1 MTQKLFTKCGL
12 LQLTD
17 GNKSRLFKVP
27 ENVSVKS
34 SEFAEPFEIE
44 VLPFLPEPQAI
55 LEVYPD
61 ANLIVTQDSIMTLDG
76 QIIMQNEKDK
86 ISVIPIKDSAEWI
99 ILQDSMHD
107 NDTRFRLTF
116 WDGKAQRDYIWGRYL
131 LQSAK
136 YLALF
141 TSCDHRWSVYT
152 RDGMLVLET
161 ITTSEEMRI
170 HGDFLVVE
178 GIGTHSAYAL
188 KPDAETAGLCV
199 FTNQQLILCSN
210 EQNFAICANLQGMVS
225 SYYDGFRRFHGQ
237 AEMIELYDRAGL
249 YALKRGGRFFL
260 YRFNGERF
268 ADNMYPCGADS
279 VAYNQEENT
288 LLIGVNGLFRLHLC

>member
-1 MTQKLFTKCGL
+1 MEQKLFKECGL

-17 GNKSRLFKVP
+17 GNKSRLFRVP
-27 ENVSVKS
+27 KNLLVEPL
-34 SEFAEPFEIE
+34 ELAESFEIE
-44 VLPFLPEPQAI
+44 MLPFLPEPQTV
-55 LEVYPD
+55 LNVYPD

-86 ISVIPIKDSAEWI
+86 ISVIPIKNDTEWI

-131 LQSAK
+131 LQSEK

-141 TSCDHRWSVYT
+141 TSCDRRWSVYT
-152 RDGMLVLET
+152 IEGTLVLET
-161 ITTSEEMRI
+161 TTATEEVRI
-170 HGDFLVVE
+170 HGDFLVAE
-178 GIGTHSAYAL
+178 GIGIHSAYTL
-188 KPDAETAGLCV
+188 KPNSETAGVCV

-210 EQNFAICANLQGMVS
+210 TQNFAICANLQGLVS
-225 SYYDGFRRFHGQ
+225 SYYNGFHRVHGK

-249 YALKRGGRFFL
+249 YSLKRDGRFFL
-260 YRFNGERF
+260 YRFNGEHY
-268 ADNMYPCGADS
+268 AANIYPCGADS

-288 LLIGVNGLFRLHLC
+288 LLIGVNGLFRLHSC